1 MGCRKPEC
9 AVTDPDHKFYQRLPD
24 GDFTEDV
31 LNFCSYAASAKE
43 NSAALVQGFGP
54 GSSQSGNERLYY
66 MVNGPAGAEG
76 DYYCAAAMNR
86 DSKSTDP
93 EGKQLSD
100 NEIMIER
107 IISAV

>member
-1 MGCRKPEC
+1 
-9 AVTDPDHKFYQRLPD
+9 
-24 GDFTEDV
+24 
-31 LNFCSYAASAKE
+31 
-43 NSAALVQGFGP
+43 
-54 GSSQSGNERLYY
+54 
-66 MVNGPAGAEG
+66 MVNGPGGAEG

-100 NEIMIER
+100 KEIMIER